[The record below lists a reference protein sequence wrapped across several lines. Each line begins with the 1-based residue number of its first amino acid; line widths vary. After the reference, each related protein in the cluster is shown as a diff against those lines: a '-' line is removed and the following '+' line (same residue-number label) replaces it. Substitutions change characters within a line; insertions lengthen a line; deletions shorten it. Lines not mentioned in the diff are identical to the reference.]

1 MRRGDCWGKVGGV
14 YRFGHTVTI
23 DHLKRDSSPALFP
36 EGQVR
41 ALQVRNRVLS
51 PQILALVSK
60 DTDMLSDEAFAAD
73 HQAIHQVTH
82 TLSVD
87 A

>member
-1 MRRGDCWGKVGGV
+1 M
-14 YRFGHTVTI
+14 
-23 DHLKRDSSPALFP
+23 
-36 EGQVR
+36 R

-73 HQAIHQVTH
+73 HQAIHQVTN